1 MSNVNSRVH
10 TTLCVLKHK
19 IKVVYQGL
27 IYETDISETISH
39 YLFGGFKMEEELVHI
54 EIVFEEKTEKYKA
67 TVQSDLGGL
76 REYNAKSINE
86 LLRTLTIELQEEF
99 DNVVLDQAP

>member
-1 MSNVNSRVH
+1 
-10 TTLCVLKHK
+10 
-19 IKVVYQGL
+19 
-27 IYETDISETISH
+27 
-39 YLFGGFKMEEELVHI
+39 MEEELVHI